1 MENVLLRAL
10 SFILIIAA
18 GYLFKVCGIFKEGD
32 HRLVSKIVMNLT
44 LPCALIY
51 SFSSAEQDSSM
62 LFAVVLGL
70 LCATLPMLF
79 AFFATASKPTGIRA
93 FAMLNGG
100 GYNIGCFTLPFVQ
113 SFFGPSQVVMACMFD
128 VGNAIM
134 VTGGSYALTSSLLR
148 IGDDS
153 TSPRAILKKLFS
165 SVPFDTYLLIL
176 LLSLFQISIPA
187 PVLTIVEPLSNANG
201 FAAMLMIGM
210 MMNLKVPKG
219 NGRYIVMVVVQRL
232 VFGAVFACL
241 VFFLA
246 PFPLETRWALAI
258 VMFAPTSALAPVFTE
273 KCGGDV
279 GAAGFA
285 GTLTV
290 LIGVAIITILVVF
303 MNSGA

>member
-100 GYNIGCFTLPFVQ
+100 GYNKMCIRDSRIPVH
-113 SFFGPSQVVMACMFD
+113 
-128 VGNAIM
+128 
-134 VTGGSYALTSSLLR
+134 SSGWHR
-148 IGDDS
+148 H
-153 TSPRAILKKLFS
+153 
-165 SVPFDTYLLIL
+165 
-176 LLSLFQISIPA
+176 
-187 PVLTIVEPLSNANG
+187 
-201 FAAMLMIGM
+201 
-210 MMNLKVPKG
+210 
-219 NGRYIVMVVVQRL
+219 
-232 VFGAVFACL
+232 CHH
-241 VFFLA
+241 
-246 PFPLETRWALAI
+246 
-258 VMFAPTSALAPVFTE
+258 
-273 KCGGDV
+273 
-279 GAAGFA
+279 AAGF
-285 GTLTV
+285 GLHDC
-290 LIGVAIITILVVF
+290 GQGRQDGPDDGHSRPW
-303 MNSGA
+303 SGGKHELF